1 MVSPDD
7 NTLRAS
13 KRVEAE
19 RAKERARERRGGG
32 GEGSTRSSASW
43 RFARAMVINV
53 RSSVIALKD
62 APLRGSVIRR
72 GVNHGRI
79 SARSFSFC
87 RLCVWANERTNE
99 RTAARSERQ
108 RTLSLLSFNDSK
120 VFFHL
125 LLFSVLPALRLFRLF
140 RTFPPSPRF
149 NAQVAH
155 PPSRFRRILRPT
167 ALYLCSI

>member
-1 MVSPDD
+1 MKG
-7 NTLRAS
+7 R
-13 KRVEAE
+13 RG
-19 RAKERARERRGGG
+19 KERRKR
-32 GEGSTRSSASW
+32 TRSSASW

-87 RLCVWANERTNE
+87 RLCVWANERLPGRNDSVPFLSFLSM
-99 RTAARSERQ
+99 TAKSSSTSSSSSSFFPRFGSVSSS
-108 RTLSLLSFNDSK
+108 LSLSLTLFLYLSVSLSFLSFILSSSTLHPNS
-120 VFFHL
+120 
-125 LLFSVLPALRLFRLF
+125 
-140 RTFPPSPRF
+140 
-149 NAQVAH
+149 QVAH
-155 PPSRFRRILRPT
+155 SSSRLRRILRPT